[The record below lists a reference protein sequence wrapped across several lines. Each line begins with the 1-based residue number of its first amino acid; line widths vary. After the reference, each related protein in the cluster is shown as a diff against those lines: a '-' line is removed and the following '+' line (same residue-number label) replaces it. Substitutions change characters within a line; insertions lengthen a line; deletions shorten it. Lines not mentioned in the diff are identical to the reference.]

1 MEKKINNI
9 LFITAN
15 DGTQMTF
22 KVLFTYHS
30 EKFNKDYAVF
40 YNEKDEN
47 HLLAY
52 AYDENITLQ
61 AIETQEEA
69 AELQQA
75 LDDFDAEQA
84 AQNKDKA

>member
-1 MEKKINNI
+1 MEKRINNV
-9 LFITAN
+9 LFLTKN
-15 DGTQMTF
+15 DGTQLTF

-30 EKFNKDYAVF
+30 ETFNKDYAVF
-40 YNEKDEN
+40 YNVEDEN

-75 LDDFDAEQA
+75 LDDYDAEQA
-84 AQNKDKA
+84 AKIRS

>member
-15 DGTQMTF
+15 DGTQMTC